1 MRSLAS
7 WVLTVCIAGA
17 PARAQTLVA
26 KGATPTAAIDA
37 LKAYLEPQGFRLVR
51 SDAKEAVLGL
61 DLGTV
66 PQHGLYHGRR
76 GDNRF
81 RVIMELHVRFKQK
94 ADGLELNAYEDAT
107 ILDRDSSLVER
118 RRVRTH
124 QELDN
129 IRQLMEEIR
138 RQLEGGRSPDS
149 ARGPND

>member
-1 MRSLAS
+1 MRRLAPC
-7 WVLTVCIAGA
+7 VFAVCIAAA
-17 PARAQTLVA
+17 PARSQTVVA
-26 KGATPTAAIDA
+26 KGATPTTAIDA
-37 LKAYLEPQGFRLVR
+37 LKAYLEPQGFHLVR

-61 DLGTV
+61 DLGIV
-66 PQHGLYHGRR
+66 PQHGLYHGRH
-76 GDNRF
+76 GDNLF
-81 RVIMELHVRFKQK
+81 RVVMELHVRFKPK

-138 RQLEGGRSPDS
+138 RQLEGRASPESMRAPHD
-149 ARGPND
+149 